1 MYRQKYRDGKQIL
14 SMSEFAQ
21 SKSDVFVLYL
31 GGPRTRHKKVL
42 KQMEY
47 GVLDWHIKQGHLFEA
62 QEIKEETKCT

>member
-1 MYRQKYRDGKQIL
+1 MYRQKYSDGKLIR

-62 QEIKEETKCT
+62 EEIDNERQT